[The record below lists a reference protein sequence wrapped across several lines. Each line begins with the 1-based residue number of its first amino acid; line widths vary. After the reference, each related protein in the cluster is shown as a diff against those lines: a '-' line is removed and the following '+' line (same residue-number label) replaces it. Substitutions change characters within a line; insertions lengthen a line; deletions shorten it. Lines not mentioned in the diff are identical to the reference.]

1 MLSRADHR
9 LQSAAS
15 ENRIRAVIL
24 ARVLLRK
31 ISLRDERFRT
41 SYFFDL
47 DPLIRS
53 IRRVGLASPPLLR
66 TEGIGFI
73 IVSGWKR
80 VLACRELGLKEVAAL
95 ITEKKNDLRLFLRA
109 LEENLAA
116 RRLGP
121 AEQAEVILKLR
132 QLGLPDRKLLRT
144 YLPLLG
150 LPATADRLESVL
162 ALAGAEDEVKR
173 LVEEKD
179 LPPHVVESILRFGPT
194 ERRRL
199 LPLLRPLGQNK
210 QKELLDDLWE
220 IGRRDGIQAQRIL
233 RRAEVRQAVAPAGL
247 SPLQRAERVRRALK
261 KLRYPRLS
269 AREEAFA
276 AALRRIG
283 WPKGVDAR
291 PAPFFEDRDVTVSFR
306 FRSREELRACLDKL
320 AAAAG
325 RETVDDLF
333 RE

>member
-1 MLSRADHR
+1 M
-9 LQSAAS
+9 LQSAAG
-15 ENRIRAVIL
+15 ENRIGAVIY
-24 ARVLLRK
+24 AKVPLRK

-47 DPLIRS
+47 DPIIRS
-53 IRRVGLASPPLLR
+53 IRRVGLTSPPLLR
-66 TEGIGFI
+66 KEEKGFV

-80 VLACRELGLKEVAAL
+80 ILACRKLGLKEIAAL
-95 ITEKKNDLRLFLRA
+95 ITEEKNDRRLFLWA
-109 LEENLAA
+109 LEANRVA

-121 AEQAEVILKLR
+121 AEKAEVVLKLR
-132 QLGLPDRKLLRT
+132 KMGLPERNLLRT

-150 LPATADRLESVL
+150 LPATAGHLKSIL
-162 ALAGAEDEVKR
+162 ALARAELEVKR

-179 LPPHVVESILRFGPT
+179 LPPHVVESILRFGSA
-194 ERRRL
+194 ERRLL

-220 IGRRDGIQAQRIL
+220 IGRRDGIQARRIL
-233 RRAEVRQAVAPAGL
+233 QRAEIRRALRPAGL
-247 SPLQRAERVRRALK
+247 SPLQRAERLRSLLK
-261 KLRYPRLS
+261 KMRYPRLS

-276 AALRRIG
+276 AAVRRIG
-283 WPKGVDAR
+283 WPKGVAVR
-291 PAPFFEDRDVTVSFR
+291 PAPFFEDRDIMVSFS
-306 FRSREELRACLDKL
+306 FRNREELKACLEKL

-325 RETVDDLF
+325 RECVDDLF

>member
-1 MLSRADHR
+1 M
-9 LQSAAS
+9 QSAGG
-15 ENRIRAVIL
+15 ENRIGSVIYTEIP
-24 ARVLLRK
+24 LRK
-31 ISLRDERFRT
+31 INLKDERFRT

-47 DPLIRS
+47 EPLIHS
-53 IRRVGLASPPLLR
+53 IRRVGLTSPPLLR
-66 TEGIGFI
+66 REGKGLTVI
-73 IVSGWKR
+73 SGWKR
-80 VLACRELGLKEVAAL
+80 VLACRDLGLKEIAAL
-95 ITEKKNDLRLFLRA
+95 ITEEKNDLRLFLRA

-121 AEQAEVILKLR
+121 AEKAEAILKLR
-132 QLGLPDRKLLRT
+132 QMGLSDRKILRT

-150 LPATADRLESVL
+150 LPATADHLASIL

-179 LPPHVVESILRFGPT
+179 LPLHVVESVLRFRPA

-220 IGRRDGIQAQRIL
+220 IGRRDIIQARRIL
-233 RRAEVRQAVAPAGL
+233 QRAEIRRALAPAGL
-247 SPLQRAERVRRALK
+247 SPLQKAERLRAILRK
-261 KLRYPRLS
+261 MRYPRLS

-276 AALRRIG
+276 AALRRVG
-283 WPKGVDAR
+283 WPKGISIQ
-291 PAPFFEDRDVTVSFR
+291 PSPFFEDRDITVSFR
-306 FRSREELRACLDKL
+306 FRNKEELAACLDRI

-325 RETVDDLF
+325 HEGIDDLF

>member
-1 MLSRADHR
+1 MTY
-9 LQSAAS
+9 
-15 ENRIRAVIL
+15 VT
-24 ARVLLRK
+24 VPLRK
-31 ISLRDERFRT
+31 INLRDERFRT

-47 DPLIRS
+47 SPLVRS
-53 IRRVGLASPPLLR
+53 IRKAGLAGPPLLR
-66 TEGIGFI
+66 KEGKGFI
-73 IVSGWKR
+73 VVSGWKR
-80 VLACRELGLKEVAAL
+80 VLACRELGLNEIAAFV
-95 ITEKKNDLRLFLRA
+95 TEDKSDRRLFLRA

-116 RRLGP
+116 RRLGL
-121 AEQAEVILKLR
+121 AEKAGVVLRLR
-132 QLGLPDRKLLRT
+132 QMGLHDRRILRT

-150 LPATADRLESVL
+150 LPATADHLESVL

-179 LPPHVVESILRFGPT
+179 LPLSVVRSLLRFRPA

-210 QKELLDDLWE
+210 QKELLDDIWE
-220 IGRRDGIQAQRIL
+220 IGRRDSIQVRRIFQRGEI
-233 RRAEVRQAVAPAGL
+233 RRALASAGL
-247 SPLQRAERVRRALK
+247 PPLQKVERVRHLLK
-261 KLRYPRLS
+261 KMRYPRLS

-283 WPKGVDAR
+283 WPKGIAIQ
-291 PAPFFEDRDVTVSFR
+291 PAPFFEDEDITVSFR
-306 FRSREELRACLDKL
+306 FRNREELAVCLDKL

-325 RETVDDLF
+325 HEEIDDLF